1 MCERVRRATIAIAD
15 ARVLPA
21 RYTPGDRIAASP
33 RRERA
38 TVPSQEPTR
47 ILLVSL
53 SAIWVTSV
61 RTVLASLPAV
71 EVVGIAHG
79 GLGAYQ
85 FIRSEQPA
93 LVIIDDT
100 LPADEMAH
108 LLALVKALPERPYSI
123 VVVSTSR
130 QAPQALGAGADA
142 VVPRSQAGHDLVATV
157 AAAADK
163 LRTGGTAR

>member
-1 MCERVRRATIAIAD
+1 MTARGARSPQLPMRAPVLVAI
-15 ARVLPA
+15 LWN
-21 RYTPGDRIAASP
+21 DRIAVSP

-38 TVPSQEPTR
+38 NVPTQDPTR

-61 RTVLASLPAV
+61 RTVLASLSAV
-71 EVVGIAHG
+71 EVAGIAHG

-108 LLALVKALPERPYSI
+108 LLALVKTLPARPYCI
-123 VVVSTSR
+123 VVVPTSR

-142 VVPRSQAGHDLVATV
+142 AVSRSQAGHDLVATV
-157 AAAADK
+157 AAAADQI
-163 LRTGGTAR
+163 RTGRAAH